1 MKTTIDVEELA
12 KEAKANL
19 LVSMDTQI
27 AICMNPVV
35 AFGTINMIDMS
46 MPEVAVAVT
55 TNRENMQSL
64 QVLLF
69 WYWEMGRLY
78 GRQEIVRE
86 TVGD

>member
-1 MKTTIDVEELA
+1 M
-12 KEAKANL
+12 
-19 LVSMDTQI
+19 
-27 AICMNPVV
+27 
-35 AFGTINMIDMS
+35 
-46 MPEVAVAVT
+46 AVAVT

-86 TVGD
+86 TVG